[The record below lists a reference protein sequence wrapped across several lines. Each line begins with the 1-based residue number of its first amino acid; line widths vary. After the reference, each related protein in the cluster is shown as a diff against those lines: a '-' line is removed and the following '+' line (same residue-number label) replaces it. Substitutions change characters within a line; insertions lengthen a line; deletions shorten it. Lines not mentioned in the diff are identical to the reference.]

1 MDDLKKRWHIKSNF
15 QLLIIFIV
23 FAINGTITARLSYFF
38 MDSLGLYKHNTNI
51 GLYYFLFLVLV
62 LPIYPF
68 LLMVVGYLFG
78 QSSFFFPFA
87 KKLLRQIG
95 LGFVFKSRL

>member
-1 MDDLKKRWHIKSNF
+1 MDDFKKRWNITSNF
-15 QLLIIFIV
+15 QMLIIFVV

-51 GLYYFLFLVLV
+51 AFYYFLFLVLV

-68 LLMVVGYLFG
+68 LLMATGFLFG
-78 QSSFFFPFA
+78 QKLFFFPFA
-87 KKLLRQIG
+87 KKLLGQMG
-95 LGFVFKSRL
+95 LGFIFKT